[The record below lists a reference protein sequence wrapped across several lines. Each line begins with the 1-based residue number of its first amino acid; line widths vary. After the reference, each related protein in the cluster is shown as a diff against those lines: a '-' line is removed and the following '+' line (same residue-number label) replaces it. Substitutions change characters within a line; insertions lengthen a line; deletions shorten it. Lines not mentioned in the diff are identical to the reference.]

1 MSDEQVPAETRAAN
15 GTIQRLIPNA
25 MGWVA
30 AAAIGAIIMS
40 PAGGIYFNF
49 GPMVVKAGAVAP
61 LIFLM
66 AMIASLPTAL
76 SFAARS
82 CSRRQAPH

>member
-1 MSDEQVPAETRAAN
+1 MMNGDQGPAETRTAN
-15 GTIQRLIPNA
+15 GTRQGLVPNA

-49 GPMVVKAGAVAP
+49 GPMVVKAGAVASSDP
-61 LIFLM
+61 AAI
-66 AMIASLPTAL
+66 
-76 SFAARS
+76 AAR
-82 CSRRQAPH
+82 